1 MLYLNNFC
9 ANKRH
14 QNFKNMNISGF
25 LFLYISS
32 WKKQLFLQHSLS
44 TGTMQDSP
52 RGVPRPDKTQPHLL
66 GATWP
71 PGEKRKPRE
80 PWVRGTGSTASLT
93 ERGHWPGVLNGSGC
107 LSNEASE
114 DVLIRKEVESTIPC
128 RKGMRE
134 PEPCETAG
142 IRVLFI
148 HKNSGFSHWGLTA
161 QHARLSGHWEI
172 KELKGG

>member
-1 MLYLNNFC
+1 
-9 ANKRH
+9 
-14 QNFKNMNISGF
+14 
-25 LFLYISS
+25 
-32 WKKQLFLQHSLS
+32 
-44 TGTMQDSP
+44 MQDSP

-71 PGEKRKPRE
+71 PGEKRKLRE
-80 PWVRGTGSTASLT
+80 PWVRGTGSTGSLT

-134 PEPCETAG
+134 PEPCETA
-142 IRVLFI
+142 VLGCFLYI
-148 HKNSGFSHWGLTA
+148 KTAVSHTGA
-161 QHARLSGHWEI
+161 SRLSMPGSVVTG
-172 KELKGG
+172 K